1 MADDNYLIELKENIK
16 NGLNFFAE
24 KLASIRSNKVATTL
38 VENINIDCYGSSA
51 PLKTLANLVI
61 QPPNVII
68 VEPWDP
74 TILNN
79 IVKSIEASNL
89 GVNPQKEDKFV
100 RMVFPSLTQ
109 ERREQLIKLA
119 NAEKEG
125 CRVEIKK
132 HREIILKKINNN
144 FNEKM
149 MSEDQKIFLEK
160 EVQKEIDKAN
170 ENAEMLT
177 DKKIKELK
185 EF

>member
-1 MADDNYLIELKENIK
+1 MADDNYLIELKDNLK
-16 NGLNFFAE
+16 NCLNFFAE

-38 VENINIDCYGSSA
+38 VENISIECYGSNS

-61 QPPNVII
+61 QPPNIII
-68 VEPWDP
+68 VEPWDV

-79 IVKSIEASNL
+79 INKAIESSNL
-89 GVNPQKEDKFV
+89 GVSPQKEDKFI
-100 RMVFPSLTQ
+100 RITFPSLTQ
-109 ERREQLIKLA
+109 ERRDQLIKLA
-119 NAEKEG
+119 NSEKEN
-125 CRVEIKK
+125 CRIEIKK
-132 HREIILKKINNN
+132 HREITLKKIKNDFDQKN
-144 FNEKM
+144 

-160 EVQKEIDKAN
+160 ETQKEIDKSN

>member
-1 MADDNYLIELKENIK
+1 MADDNYLLELKDNLK
-16 NGLNFFAE
+16 NCLNFFAE
-24 KLASIRSNKVATTL
+24 KLASIRSNKVAVTL
-38 VENINIDCYGSSA
+38 VENINIECYGSNS

-68 VEPWDP
+68 IEPWDS

-79 IVKSIEASNL
+79 IVKGVESSNL

-100 RMVFPSLTQ
+100 RLIFPALTQ
-109 ERREQLIKLA
+109 DRRDQLIKVA
-119 NAEKEG
+119 NSEKEN

-132 HREIILKKINNN
+132 HREIAIKKVNAG
-144 FNEKM
+144 FNDKT

-160 EVQKEIDKAN
+160 EIQKEIDKAN
-170 ENAEMLT
+170 DNAEMLT

-185 EF
+185 EI